1 MLMKVL
7 YIVLALSIVAIIAA
21 VGALLWRLRWH
32 LGRPHVTP
40 PNPSPDQVQPDQV
53 SPNQDPAEKT

>member
-7 YIVLALSIVAIIAA
+7 YVVLALSIVAIIAA

-40 PNPSPDQVQPDQV
+40 PSPTFEVQPEQE
-53 SPNQDPAEKT
+53 PIEKA

>member
-1 MLMKVL
+1 
-7 YIVLALSIVAIIAA
+7 VLALSIVAIIAA

-40 PNPSPDQVQPDQV
+40 PNPAPEIPPDQVMPDQV
-53 SPNQDPAEKT
+53 SPDEDPAEKT

>member
-7 YIVLALSIVAIIAA
+7 YVVLALSIVAIIAA

-40 PNPSPDQVQPDQV
+40 PNPAVEVPPEHE
-53 SPNQDPAEKT
+53 PAEKT

>member
-1 MLMKVL
+1 MRYL
-7 YIVLALSIVAIIAA
+7 YVILALSVVAIMAA

-40 PNPSPDQVQPDQV
+40 PDPTLEQQPAQE
-53 SPNQDPAEKT
+53 PAEKT